1 MFKNLDLSALS
12 VDDIVEEYKLLH
24 DRHQQLKDQ
33 SDKDAQR
40 IYELKR
46 SLDTAL
52 AAESY
57 LTQELEQLSSQPVAS
72 NSGGDM
78 QELEERVYQR
88 PRKPSR
94 LN

>member
-1 MFKNLDLSALS
+1 MYKNLDLDTLN

-33 SDKDAQR
+33 SEKDAQR

-46 SLDTAL
+46 NLDTAL

-57 LTQELEQLSSQPVAS
+57 LTQELEHLSSQPVAIAS
-72 NSGGDM
+72 EGMSRNWRSCV
-78 QELEERVYQR
+78 ESSR
-88 PRKPSR
+88 P
-94 LN
+94 

>member
-1 MFKNLDLSALS
+1 MYKNLDLDTLN

-33 SDKDAQR
+33 SEKDAQR

-46 SLDTAL
+46 NLDTAL

-57 LTQELEQLSSQPVAS
+57 LTQELEHLSSQPVAIA
-72 NSGGDM
+72 SGGM
-78 QELEERVYQR
+78 SRNWRSCVESSR
-88 PRKPSR
+88 P
-94 LN
+94 